1 MRAFQIQAWL
11 VCSWNRGRIFKNK
24 SVKNWEVFH
33 CLSLSSRGGR
43 GGAASRPSS
52 AAHRHVGAWVLRA
65 RGHGQPPLEEESRVS
80 PVELVRVHKLRFT
93 CLRVDVVSGSYS

>member
-1 MRAFQIQAWL
+1 MRAFHKQAGL

-24 SVKNWEVFH
+24 SVKNLEVFH
-33 CLSLSSRGGR
+33 CPSLSSRGGR

-52 AAHRHVGAWVLRA
+52 AAHRHVGTRVLRA

-80 PVELVRVHKLRFT
+80 PVELVRVQKSRFT
-93 CLRVDVVSGSYS
+93 CLRVDVASGSYS